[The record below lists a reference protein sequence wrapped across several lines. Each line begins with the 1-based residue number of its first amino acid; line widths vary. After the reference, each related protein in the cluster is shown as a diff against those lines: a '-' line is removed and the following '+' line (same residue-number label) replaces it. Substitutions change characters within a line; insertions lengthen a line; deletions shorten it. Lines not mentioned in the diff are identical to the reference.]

1 MSLFHIG
8 SELRRFGHGV
18 LPRLAILVVT
28 CLPLVFGGLFVWAYY
43 DPIGNMNKLPVA
55 LVNSDQGAQ
64 RDGTTIN
71 AGQQVADRML
81 ESDEL
86 DFHLVSAQDA
96 REGMLRGDYYFAVE
110 LPTDFSRAAVSV
122 NSEKP
127 HSAKL
132 NVALYNNNG
141 FIPTMVGNQAT
152 VIMLQSI
159 DAELGKQIS
168 NQLLVGFNT
177 IGEKM
182 GQAVD
187 GSRQLAD
194 GSTSARDGSQRLVEG
209 ANKLTDG
216 SQQLTDGSGTLTDKL
231 GEADAGA
238 HKLADGAGQLD
249 DGLARAKDGSQQL
262 ADGLGQLNAGTERLA
277 DGAGRV
283 SGGVDQVVG
292 SLSGVAQAQENL
304 VGRLDNAAGML
315 REANLPPT
323 NGLAGEVE
331 ALAAS
336 IRESGLSQDRLNQL
350 LMLQDGARQIADQLG
365 NPVSEYRA
373 GMNRAASASQELAAG
388 ISQLKDGS
396 AQLRVGA
403 NTLADGTSQLV
414 EGSRQLTAGA
424 TALRDGLV
432 TLDSGAGELNNGLGR
447 LDDGANELSLR
458 LGQGASQVPT
468 WEGNRLD
475 DASAAAGQPV
485 QRELVDQDVTKFGV
499 GLAPFFISLA
509 LFMGSFA
516 MWMVLRPLQLRA
528 VDSGTSP
535 LRAVLASYLPGV
547 LVGLAQATIVWLVLE
562 FLIGLKSEHPL
573 QLLAVMWGVSAVF
586 VAISQMINSVV
597 GATAGRV
604 ICMILMAVQ
613 LTSSGGLYP
622 VETQPAFFG
631 WVHPADPMTYS
642 VNLFRYAILG
652 AETGDHRALT
662 AIATL
667 ILVWALCLLIS
678 SIAARRHRVIK
689 HKDLH
694 PELQV

>member
-43 DPIGNMNKLPVA
+43 DPIGNMDKLPVA
-55 LVNSDQGAQ
+55 LVNSDVGAQ
-64 RDGTTIN
+64 REGTTIN
-71 AGQQVADRML
+71 AGQQVAEKMVD
-81 ESDEL
+81 SNQL
-86 DFHLVSAQDA
+86 DFHLVSVEEA
-96 REGMLRGDYYFAVE
+96 RKGVTRGDYYFAVE
-110 LPTDFSRAAVSV
+110 LPTDFSQAAVSV

-152 VIMLQSI
+152 IIMLQAI

-187 GSRQLAD
+187 GSQQLAE
-194 GSTSARDGSQRLVEG
+194 GSTSALDGSQRLAEG
-209 ANKLTDG
+209 AGQLTDG
-216 SQQLTDGSGTLTDKL
+216 SQRLTDGSGTLTEKL

-238 HKLADGAGQLD
+238 HKLAEGAGRLD
-249 DGLARAKDGSQQL
+249 DGLTRAKDGSQQL
-262 ADGLGQLNAGTERLA
+262 AEGLGQLNAGTERLA
-277 DGAGRV
+277 DGAGQV
-283 SGGVDQVVG
+283 SGGVDQVVDTLG
-292 SLSGVAQAQENL
+292 TVAGAQQRL
-304 VGRLDNAAGML
+304 VGRLDNAAAML
-315 REANLPPT
+315 REANLAPT
-323 NGLAGEVE
+323 NGLAAEVE
-331 ALAAS
+331 GLAAS
-336 IRESGLSQDRLNQL
+336 IREAGLGPEKFNQL
-350 LMLQDGARQIADQLG
+350 LQLKDGARQIADQLS
-365 NPVSEYRA
+365 NPVSEYRS

-388 ISQLKDGS
+388 IAQLKDGS
-396 AQLRVGA
+396 AQLLVGA

-414 EGSRQLTAGA
+414 EGSRQLTVGA

-432 TLDSGAGELNNGLGR
+432 TLDSGAGDLANGLGR
-447 LDDGANELSLR
+447 LDDGAGQLSLR
-458 LGQGASQVPT
+458 LGQGAAQLPT
-468 WEGNRLD
+468 WQGQRLD
-475 DASAAAGQPV
+475 EAATAAGQPV
-485 QRELVDQDVTKFGV
+485 ERELVDQDVTKFGV
-499 GLAPFFISLA
+499 GLAPFFMSLA

-528 VDSGTSP
+528 VDSGTGP
-535 LRAVLASYLPGV
+535 LRAVLASYLPG
-547 LVGLAQATIVWLVLE
+547 LIVGLAQATIVWAVLE
-562 FLIGLKSEHPL
+562 FLIGLKSEHTL
-573 QLLAVMWGVSAVF
+573 FMLACMWGVSAVF
-586 VAISQMINSVV
+586 VAMSQMINAVV

-604 ICMILMAVQ
+604 ICMLLMAVQ

-631 WVHPADPMTYS
+631 WVHPVDPMTYS
-642 VNLFRYAILG
+642 VNLFRYAILD
-652 AETGDHRALT
+652 AEGGDHRAVIAVAVLT
-662 AIATL
+662 
-667 ILVWALCLLIS
+667 LVGMLSLFIS
-678 SIAARRHRVIK
+678 SMAARRHRVIK

-694 PELQV
+694 PDLQV

>member
-43 DPIGNMNKLPVA
+43 DPIGHMNKLPVA
-55 LVNSDQGAQ
+55 LVNSDEGAQ
-64 RDGTTIN
+64 ANGTTLN
-71 AGQQVADRML
+71 AGEQVAERMVD
-81 ESDEL
+81 SDEL
-86 DFHLVSAQDA
+86 DFRLVSAEEA
-96 REGMLRGDYYFAVE
+96 KEGVTQGDYYFAVE
-110 LPTDFSRAAVSV
+110 LPKDFSQAVVSV
-122 NSEKP
+122 NSENP
-127 HSAKL
+127 HKAKL

-141 FIPTMVGNQAT
+141 FIPTMLGNQAT
-152 VIMLQSI
+152 VIMLQAV
-159 DAELGKQIS
+159 DAELGKQIT

-187 GSRQLAD
+187 GSQQLAD
-194 GSTSARDGSQRLVEG
+194 GSTSARDGSQQLVDG

-216 SQQLTDGSGTLTDKL
+216 SQQLTSGSGTLTEKL

-238 HKLADGAGQLD
+238 HKLADGAVQLD
-249 DGLARAKDGSQQL
+249 DGLAKAEDGSQQL
-262 ADGLGQLNAGTERLA
+262 ADGLGQLNAGTQRLA
-277 DGAGRV
+277 DGAGQV

-292 SLSGVAQAQENL
+292 SLTGVAEAQQGL

-323 NGLAGEVE
+323 NGLAAEVE
-331 ALAAS
+331 ALAAN
-336 IRESGLSQDRLNQL
+336 IRENGLSQDRLNQL
-350 LMLQDGARQIADQLG
+350 LLLQDGARQIADQLG

-373 GMNRAASASQELAAG
+373 GMERAASASKELAEG
-388 ISQLKDGS
+388 LTQLKDGS

-414 EGSRQLTAGA
+414 EGSRQLTVGA

-432 TLDSGAGELNNGLGR
+432 TLDSGAGELNSGLGR
-447 LDDGANELSLR
+447 LDEGAGELNLR

-468 WEGNRLD
+468 WEGQRLD
-475 DASAAAGQPV
+475 DASSAAGQPV
-485 QRELVDQDVTKFGV
+485 ERALVNQDVTKFGV
-499 GLAPFFISLA
+499 GLAPFFVSLA

-528 VDSGTSP
+528 VDSGTNP
-535 LRAVLASYLPGV
+535 LRAVLASYLPG
-547 LVGLAQATIVWLVLE
+547 LIVGLSQATIVWAVLE
-562 FLIGLKSEHPL
+562 FLIGLNSEHPL
-573 QLLAVMWGVSAVF
+573 LMLGAMWGVSAVF
-586 VAISQMINSVV
+586 VALSQMINSVV

-604 ICMILMAVQ
+604 VCMLLMALQ

-622 VETQPAFFG
+622 IETQPAFFG
-631 WVHPADPMTYS
+631 WVHPVDPMTYS
-642 VNLFRYAILG
+642 VNLFRYTILG
-652 AETGDHRALT
+652 GEAGDHRAIT
-662 AIATL
+662 AVGVL
-667 ILVWALCLLIS
+667 IFVGALSLFIS
-678 SIAARRHRVIK
+678 SMAARRHRVIM

>member
-8 SELRRFGHGV
+8 SEFRRFGHGL

-43 DPIGNMNKLPVA
+43 DPIGHMNKLPVA

-64 RDGTTIN
+64 REGTTLN
-71 AGQQVADRML
+71 AGQQVAENML
-81 ESDEL
+81 QSDEL
-86 DFHLVSAQDA
+86 DFHLVSAEEAKKGVAQ
-96 REGMLRGDYYFAVE
+96 GDYYFAVE
-110 LPTDFSRAAVSV
+110 LPTDFSQAAVSV
-122 NSEKP
+122 NSEHP

-152 VIMLQSI
+152 LIMLQAI

-187 GSRQLAD
+187 GSQQLAD
-194 GSTSARDGSQRLVEG
+194 GSTSARDGSQQLLDG
-209 ANKLTDG
+209 AGQLTDG
-216 SQQLTDGSGTLTDKL
+216 SQQLTDGSGTLTEKL

-262 ADGLGQLNAGTERLA
+262 ADGLSQLNEGTERLA
-277 DGAGRV
+277 DGAGQV
-283 SGGVDQVVG
+283 SGGVNQVVD
-292 SLSGVAQAQENL
+292 SLNAVAGVQQDL
-304 VGRLDNAAGML
+304 VGRLDNAAAML

-323 NGLAGEVE
+323 NGLAADVE
-331 ALAAS
+331 GLAAS
-336 IRESGLSQDRLNQL
+336 IREAGLGPEKIDQL
-350 LMLQDGARQIADQLG
+350 LQLQGGAQQIADQLG
-365 NPVSEYRA
+365 NPVSEYRS
-373 GMNRAASASQELAAG
+373 GMNRAASASRELAAG

-414 EGSRQLTAGA
+414 EGSRQLTVGA

-432 TLDSGAGELNNGLGR
+432 TLDTGAGDLASGLGR
-447 LDDGANELSLR
+447 LGDGAGELSLR

-468 WEGNRLD
+468 WEGQRLS
-475 DASAAAGQPV
+475 DAATAAGQPV

-499 GLAPFFISLA
+499 GLAPFFMSMA

-516 MWMVLRPLQLRA
+516 MWMVMRPLQLRA

-547 LVGLAQATIVWLVLE
+547 IVGVSQATIVWAVLE
-562 FLIGLKSEHPL
+562 FLIGLNSEHPL
-573 QLLAVMWGVSAVF
+573 LMLGCMWGVSAVF
-586 VAISQMINSVV
+586 VAVSQMINAVV

-604 ICMILMAVQ
+604 FCMIFMAVQ

-622 VETQPAFFG
+622 VETQPAFFR
-631 WVHPADPMTYS
+631 WVHPVDPMTYS
-642 VNLFRYAILG
+642 VNLFRYSILG
-652 AETGDHRALT
+652 AEPGDHRAIT
-662 AIATL
+662 AVGVLLFVGVLA
-667 ILVWALCLLIS
+667 LLIS
-678 SIAARRHRVIK
+678 SMAARQQRVLK